1 MSSKTIYEQISP
13 ILRPNSVAVIGAS
26 RSPEKIGHQVLR
38 NLIEAGFP
46 KDKIYPVNPKADQ
59 ILGLKCY
66 SSVKDIPD
74 EVDLAVIVVPAKIV
88 PLVLRDCVEK
98 GVKGVAVISSGFKEV
113 GRVKEEQELVEIA
126 RKGGFRL
133 LGPNIVGICDTVKK
147 VNASFCQALPL
158 AGEIAFITQSGAL
171 GIALV
176 GWTTLRR
183 IGLSDLV
190 SIGNKADIDEC
201 DLMLFFADDPYT
213 KVITLYLEGTSNGAK
228 FIDTLRKVVRKKP
241 VLILKAG
248 RAERTTK
255 AIQSHTGSLAGSD
268 LAYDV
273 ALKQTGAIRVP
284 TVVEL
289 FDWATALAKL
299 PLPKGDNAIIITN
312 GGGAGVMATDACE
325 EYDVKLMDVPPDL
338 AEKLRRFM
346 PPFGSVLNP
355 VDLTGMATEEDYKGA
370 LETVLRD
377 DRVHSV
383 IILYCHTAVTS
394 PIKLA
399 EAIIS
404 AVKESPVKKPV
415 VVSMIGGEE
424 CDQASDILTSSGV
437 PSYPTPEQ
445 AVASLGAVYKY
456 ARYLKKVRGGE
467 VKLEVDRKKA
477 EEIIRR
483 AVAEGRSI
491 LTSSEA
497 AEVASAY
504 GIPVPRK
511 PIAKSAEEAAKLAE
525 EIGYPVV
532 LEIESPDILHKT
544 EVGGIKVGLKNAE
557 EVKNAFN
564 EIMNNIKRNAPEA
577 RVWGVIVRKLIKQG
591 KETII
596 GMHRDPIF
604 GPMIMFGSGGI
615 YVEIYKDV
623 AFRIAPLTLEDAK
636 EMVEETKVYK
646 ILSGFRGG
654 PVYDIDSVVDTI
666 LRVSKLATDFE
677 EISDIDINPLFVYSK
692 GHGCMGVDIKIML
705 KK

>member
-66 SSVKDIPD
+66 PSVKDIPD

-289 FDWATALAKL
+289 FDWATA
-299 PLPKGDNAIIITN
+299 
-312 GGGAGVMATDACE
+312 
-325 EYDVKLMDVPPDL
+325 
-338 AEKLRRFM
+338 
-346 PPFGSVLNP
+346 
-355 VDLTGMATEEDYKGA
+355 
-370 LETVLRD
+370 
-377 DRVHSV
+377 
-383 IILYCHTAVTS
+383 
-394 PIKLA
+394 
-399 EAIIS
+399 
-404 AVKESPVKKPV
+404 
-415 VVSMIGGEE
+415 
-424 CDQASDILTSSGV
+424 
-437 PSYPTPEQ
+437 
-445 AVASLGAVYKY
+445 
-456 ARYLKKVRGGE
+456 
-467 VKLEVDRKKA
+467 
-477 EEIIRR
+477 
-483 AVAEGRSI
+483 
-491 LTSSEA
+491 
-497 AEVASAY
+497 
-504 GIPVPRK
+504 
-511 PIAKSAEEAAKLAE
+511 
-525 EIGYPVV
+525 
-532 LEIESPDILHKT
+532 
-544 EVGGIKVGLKNAE
+544 
-557 EVKNAFN
+557 
-564 EIMNNIKRNAPEA
+564 
-577 RVWGVIVRKLIKQG
+577 
-591 KETII
+591 
-596 GMHRDPIF
+596 
-604 GPMIMFGSGGI
+604 
-615 YVEIYKDV
+615 
-623 AFRIAPLTLEDAK
+623 
-636 EMVEETKVYK
+636 
-646 ILSGFRGG
+646 
-654 PVYDIDSVVDTI
+654 
-666 LRVSKLATDFE
+666 
-677 EISDIDINPLFVYSK
+677 
-692 GHGCMGVDIKIML
+692 
-705 KK
+705 